1 MDLIVIIILMV
12 LVLIFFR
19 RFSSFVYFIGI
30 LDILFRLITFVKVEL
45 TRGAL
50 YEFISKY
57 IPQSIPSVLQN
68 YSSGLLYMILLWAYI
83 IIMFIFE
90 GYVIRTFFRRK

>member
-1 MDLIVIIILMV
+1 MDLIIIVILMV

-30 LDILFRLITFVKVEL
+30 LDILFRLITFIKIEL
-45 TRGAL
+45 TTGAL
-50 YEFISKY
+50 FNFLNKY
-57 IPQSIPSVLQN
+57 IPTSIPGVLGS
-68 YSSGLLYMILLWAYI
+68 YSAGLLYTILLWTYI

>member
-1 MDLIVIIILMV
+1 MDLIVIIALMV

-19 RFSSFVYFIGI
+19 RFSSFVYFIAI
-30 LDILFRLITFVKVEL
+30 LDILFRLITFIKLEL
-45 TRGAL
+45 TSGAI
-50 YEFISKY
+50 YNFISSY
-57 IPQSIPSVLQN
+57 IPESIPSVLGH
-68 YSSGLLYMILLWAYI
+68 YSSGLLYTILLWAYI